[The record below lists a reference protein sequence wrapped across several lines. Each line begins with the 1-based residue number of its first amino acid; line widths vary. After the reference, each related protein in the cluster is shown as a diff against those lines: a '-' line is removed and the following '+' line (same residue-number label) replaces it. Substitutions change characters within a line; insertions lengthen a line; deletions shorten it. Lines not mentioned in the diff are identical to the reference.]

1 MKISPQRLHF
11 ILIDTKEILEKVYS
25 GGGLEDVKVE
35 KNTETFKSIVRS
47 AFATWLDNDTAIPA
61 EIGNMKSSDFL
72 EGSLLFLPDCDDHYS
87 LSYFI
92 CFVLKKRPKNPEALK
107 AVFQACLN
115 GFVEQGVE
123 KDSPHIYEHISILL
137 CQMIINNVIT
147 VEEAKGVHQLING
160 SPEWDP
166 INDLKYYI
174 LDYHDFSES
183 PDLPKDYPNKEIWE
197 ALHMPSTIN
206 SPKINSMT
214 LRMSRLLAI
223 SVVRS
228 VFAQANL
235 NGELTQTSQL
245 DKWKNP
251 LKTAMNKQGKAF
263 EESAKEELRNN
274 ESPITYEQLVEYLK
288 K

>member
-1 MKISPQRLHF
+1 MVSRIKFLKSRMLYVSPCKIVSLCEMKISPQRLHF

-147 VEEAKGVHQLING
+147 VEEVLKARAFSVEVGVK
-160 SPEWDP
+160 WRCVV
-166 INDLKYYI
+166 Y
-174 LDYHDFSES
+174 
-183 PDLPKDYPNKEIWE
+183 
-197 ALHMPSTIN
+197 
-206 SPKINSMT
+206 
-214 LRMSRLLAI
+214 LL
-223 SVVRS
+223 
-228 VFAQANL
+228 
-235 NGELTQTSQL
+235 
-245 DKWKNP
+245 
-251 LKTAMNKQGKAF
+251 
-263 EESAKEELRNN
+263 
-274 ESPITYEQLVEYLK
+274 
-288 K
+288 